1 MAAPELTSSNQTDLT
16 SLQQGRA
23 GKYVRC
29 APGQDIADPR
39 PGDVILIRGRGLV
52 GRAIRAVQRVR
63 HPMREDHPFAY
74 WSHAALFVT
83 PWHLIEVIPAGVIAR
98 KIEDYRD
105 REYHYIHLDLSET
118 QRSKAVAFAFSCL
131 GQKYGA
137 SSFLLLAVSVLL
149 GDRFKV
155 PDRGQAGCVALIAR
169 ALGCAGIT
177 FEYGPSDMTPADLA
191 KRFGVVP

>member
-1 MAAPELTSSNQTDLT
+1 MATAELTISDQTDRAL
-16 SLQQGRA
+16 LRQDRA

-29 APGQDIADPR
+29 ASGKNIAAPR
-39 PGDVILIRGRGLV
+39 PGDVILIRGRGWL
-52 GRAIRAVQRVR
+52 GWIIRMVQRVR
-63 HPMREDHPFAY
+63 YRREKDHPFAY
-74 WSHAALFVT
+74 WSHAALIVT

>member
-29 APGQDIADPR
+29 APGQEVADPR

-118 QRSKAVAFAFSCL
+118 QRR
-131 GQKYGA
+131 A